1 MSQAPPRFK
10 PLTHAP
16 RPARIAVALI
26 GPVLWLLAFIALALV
41 ADQTLAIAHGVAV
54 AVVSF
59 VLAVA
64 VLIPMRRARIR
75 EEGEGEPR
83 PDR

>member
-16 RPARIAVALI
+16 RPARIAAALI
-26 GPVLWLLAFIALALV
+26 GPVLWLAAFVVLALV
-41 ADQTLAIAHGVAV
+41 ADQTLAIAHGLAV
-54 AVVSF
+54 AVISF
-59 VLAVA
+59 VLAIA